1 MTLSRFVSFER
12 NADLYVHT
20 TPLYPVSMQGGRG
33 LVKVNGGI
41 SHADAPSISRSTK
54 LIVVETRESR
64 VVTLTLFPNLK
75 IKAGKRRAIT
85 LTKKIIAL

>member
-1 MTLSRFVSFER
+1 MSGLIASVMLLNDLVPFFSFER

-33 LVKVNGGI
+33 LVKGNGGI
-41 SHADAPSISRSTK
+41 SYADTPSIRRSTE

-64 VVTLTLFPNLK
+64 VVMLSFSEL
-75 IKAGKRRAIT
+75 
-85 LTKKIIAL
+85 